1 VIVTVAKYR
10 LWVYY
15 HNDSCTAESEIVDYA
30 YPFVNDSISV
40 RAILGM
46 EALDCTNYFCG
57 LGFDPADS
65 GQYFV
70 NDGRW
75 YCTGTEGSG
84 VPAGDWN
91 NYNWPKLSPDVKV
104 NKWEGVPLSFSWYE
118 INSAVDK
125 ETQLSSVHKDTYNN
139 NTRRFFYYPP
149 YTLFSTQNWGFSTT
163 LSAGTHRFI
172 VRVKRNDE
180 LSQTHFL
187 DSLEPTPGRWN
198 EQTVDHIH
206 PDYTLTWSQNC
217 DEPPNT
223 SGPTEYSVRISVRK
237 LSEDT
242 WPETQIMRSY
252 LQWLTSFIDIPYEW
266 GGYWYGGRADDK
278 GNVTNVDNDYEGY
291 GIDCSG
297 LVSAAARF
305 AGYNWNPWRQSTS
318 TLNSVSVEIQNPNI
332 NLRAGDIL
340 NRPYGH
346 VVTVYQ
352 YTPGQIDQNTSRII
366 ESSGRKDKVR
376 IKDSVKIQDYI
387 DTGYKAR
394 RLIPY

>member
-1 VIVTVAKYR
+1 MCIR
-10 LWVYY
+10 
-15 HNDSCTAESEIVDYA
+15 D
-30 YPFVNDSISV
+30 
-40 RAILGM
+40 R
-46 EALDCTNYFCG
+46 
-57 LGFDPADS
+57 
-65 GQYFV
+65 
-70 NDGRW
+70 
-75 YCTGTEGSG
+75 
-84 VPAGDWN
+84 N

-223 SGPTEYSVRISVRK
+223 SGPTEYSVRISVRE

-242 WPETQIMRSY
+242 WPETQIMRRY

-278 GNVTNVDNDYEGY
+278 GDVTNVDNGYGGY

-305 AGYNWNPWRQSTS
+305 AGYNWNPWRQYTS

-340 NRPYGH
+340 NHPYGH

-352 YTPGQIDQNTSRII
+352 YTPGQIDQNTSIII
-366 ESSGRKDKVR
+366 ESSGEEDKVR